1 MLRGIH
7 IPKLQKVPK
16 ANTVRSRRL
25 TLPMMLPMS
34 RLMGFVGGHGPES
47 GQREELMTALGAV
60 KVWLCSSP
68 GNREMQMRVCSSPGN
83 REMQT

>member
-16 ANTVRSRRL
+16 ANTARSHRL
-25 TLPMMLPMS
+25 TLPMS
-34 RLMGFVGGHGPES
+34 RLMGFGGGHGPES
-47 GQREELMTALGAV
+47 GQREELMTASGAV
-60 KVWLCSSP
+60 KVWVCSSP